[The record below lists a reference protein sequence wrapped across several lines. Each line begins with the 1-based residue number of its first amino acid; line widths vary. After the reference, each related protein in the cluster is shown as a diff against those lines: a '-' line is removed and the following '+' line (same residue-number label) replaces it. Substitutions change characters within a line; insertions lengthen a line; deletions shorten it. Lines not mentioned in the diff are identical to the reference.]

1 MENLRQFKRVKID
14 LGAELMLEHKSFPI
28 TIKDISLGGAFI
40 ESEISLEM
48 NEEIELRIFLTAV
61 EHVIEVAGRVAWI
74 KNLEGFG
81 IAFPELK
88 PIDVWALLKQT
99 NLDTDIT
106 F

>member
-1 MENLRQFKRVKID
+1 MENLRQFKRITID

-28 TIKDISLGGAFI
+28 TVKDISLGGAFI
-40 ESEISLEM
+40 ESEVELQM

-61 EHVIEVAGRVAWI
+61 EHVVNVSGRVAWI

-81 IAFPELK
+81 IAFQELK
-88 PIDVWALLKQT
+88 PIDVWALMRQT
-99 NLDTDIT
+99 ESDSEAA

>member
-1 MENLRQFKRVKID
+1 MENLRQFKRIKID
-14 LGAELMLEHKSFPI
+14 LGAELMLEQKSFPI

-40 ESEISLEM
+40 ESEVNLEM
-48 NEEIELRIFLTAV
+48 NEAVEVRIYLTAV

-81 IAFPELK
+81 IAFQELK

-99 NLDTDIT
+99 EGGEEVI

>member
-14 LGAELMLEHKSFPI
+14 LGAELMLEQKPFPI

-61 EHVIEVAGRVAWI
+61 EHVIEVSGRIAWI
-74 KNLEGFG
+74 KNHEGFG
-81 IAFPELK
+81 IAFQELK
-88 PIDVWALLKQT
+88 PTPRKL
-99 NLDTDIT
+99 
-106 F
+106 